1 MNTNTNDDTIRADAD
16 EHERR
21 AREVEDMIKKADEKV
36 DLGRER
42 ASGDNG
48 SEHLDK
54 LLTALDVMGKRL
66 DDAFKRMDDM
76 EKAKRDDDS
85 RRKVDAEK
93 AKRDD
98 DHDHDDDDDDDERD
112 QEKGK
117 APGEARPVVADA
129 ARRHALADAQTRV
142 DAVAQR
148 FGQRSDAPLHGESVR
163 AYRTR
168 QLRRY
173 QKFSPMYKAADL
185 DTINDEAVFSGVEE
199 RIYADAC
206 AAADSPDSIA
216 PGTLRM
222 RTRVTESGHRIN
234 EFFGSPNAWMDRF
247 AANRRYVV
255 RLNTKWGGGP
265 TE

>member
-1 MNTNTNDDTIRADAD
+1 MATDKERLEQAQKLQKALDDATARKKDDA
-16 EHERR
+16 E
-21 AREVEDMIKKADEKV
+21 I
-36 DLGRER
+36 DLAKER
-42 ASGDNG
+42 ASGGNG
-48 SEHLDK
+48 GEQLDK
-54 LLTALDVMGKRL
+54 FLTAMDAMSKKLDS
-66 DDAFKRMDDM
+66 AFERMDALEAHHKKVAD
-76 EKAKRDDDS
+76 KKKR
-85 RRKVDAEK
+85 
-93 AKRDD
+93 
-98 DHDHDDDDDDDERD
+98 DDDDDDHHDDETEEQR
-112 QEKGK
+112 EERLLREGRSS
-117 APGEARPVVADA
+117 GEARPVVADA